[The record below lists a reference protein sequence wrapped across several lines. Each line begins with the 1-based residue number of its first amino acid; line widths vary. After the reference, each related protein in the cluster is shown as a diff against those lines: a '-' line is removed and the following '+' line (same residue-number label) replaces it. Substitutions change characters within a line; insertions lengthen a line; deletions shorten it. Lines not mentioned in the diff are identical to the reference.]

1 MKKTF
6 IAIAIA
12 SAAALSLP
20 ALAQDTS
27 TPTAASGGNYQSSQ
41 ALGSGNWFID
51 GSVGRTDGYSKNS
64 KFGSGFGNDSGNF
77 FKNENGRR
85 TGYSVLGGYRWKAG
99 SDLGLG
105 VEAGYSDLGNYKL
118 SNLGNNNGSVDQ
130 RSSENALRGWMVGA
144 NGRINVMP
152 QWYISMHGGY
162 FHANNNDG
170 AYNDT
175 LSQDLFHGG
184 DRGGF
189 YAGVGT
195 GWDINEHF
203 GVGVQYDYFHA
214 SAGTLHDVPSNSDFA
229 VRRSTGIVSLN
240 AEYRF

>member
-27 TPTAASGGNYQSSQ
+27 TPTAASGGNDQSSQ

-51 GSVGRTDGYSKNS
+51 INAGRTNGYSQNS
-64 KFGSGFGNDSGNF
+64 GFGSGFGNDSGNLV
-77 FKNENGRR
+77 KNEKGRR

-105 VEAGYSDLGNYKL
+105 LEAGYSDLGNYKL
-118 SNLGNNNGSVDQ
+118 SNLGKSGPVDQ
-130 RSSENALRGWMVGA
+130 RTSQNALRGWMVGA
-144 NGRINVMP
+144 NGRINVLP
-152 QWYISMHGGY
+152 QWYVSAHGGY
-162 FHANNNDG
+162 FHANNNNG
-170 AYNDT
+170 AYNNSI
-175 LSQDLFHGG
+175 SQDLFHGG
-184 DRGGF
+184 NRGGY
-189 YAGVGT
+189 YAGLGT

-214 SAGTLHDVPSNSDFA
+214 SAGNVHDVPSNSNFA
-229 VRRSTGIVSLN
+229 VRRSTGIVSVN